1 MEHTERG
8 HNTRAQWTEA
18 ESLVFTKLRSGI
30 HPQTLEAQI
39 REQLRLPLDSYY
51 RQNYLLHA
59 LRILWNLCNNNIFA
73 YLPTLQQY
81 QKLKR
86 DRFLLAKFKVD
97 MNDRFSDDKYLHR
110 IATEGAIELKFG
122 TSPWLKQTSVA
133 ANLPPSATF
142 PISTKRRRNSS
153 SRWKKEQLGILSNS
167 MLVRY
172 LPSFN
177 TIIAYIICNSKQASV
192 VLFL

>member
-1 MEHTERG
+1 MERTERG

-18 ESLVFTKLRSGI
+18 ESLVFSKLRSGI
-30 HPQTLEAQI
+30 HPQILEGQI
-39 REQLRLPLDSYY
+39 REQLRLPLHSYY
-51 RQNYLLHA
+51 RQSYLLHA
-59 LRILWNLCNNNIFA
+59 LRILRNLCNNNAFA

-86 DRFLLAKFKVD
+86 DCFLLTKFKVD

-110 IATEGAIELKFG
+110 IATEGAIESKFC

-133 ANLPPSATF
+133 ANLPPTATCPEFDEEAKELIKSMEEGAARNLEQQHMGTLSA
-142 PISTKRRRNSS
+142 
-153 SRWKKEQLGILSNS
+153 
-167 MLVRY
+167 
-172 LPSFN
+172 SFN
-177 TIIAYIICNSKQASV
+177 TIITYIICNSKPISD

>member
-1 MEHTERG
+1 MERTERG

-30 HPQTLEAQI
+30 HPQTLEGQI

-59 LRILWNLCNNNIFA
+59 LRIIWNLCNNNAFA

-122 TSPWLKQTSVA
+122 TSPWVKQTSVV

-142 PISTKRRRNSS
+142 PDFDEEA
-153 SRWKKEQLGILSNS
+153 KELIKS
-167 MLVRY
+167 MEERAARY
-172 LPSFN
+172 LEQQHIGTLSGPLQH
-177 TIIAYIICNSKQASV
+177 YHCLHYLQ
-192 VLFL
+192 